1 MNEKFV
7 ASNGVE
13 VHINGYSQLC
23 IGRGVP
29 TEQTQA
35 AREFFQHERDT
46 GLGRWRW
53 PDDPRY
59 QGCEPT
65 NPDLWEPY
73 EDGKADGY
81 VERRRNER
89 GV

>member
-1 MNEKFV
+1 M
-7 ASNGVE
+7 
-13 VHINGYSQLC
+13 
-23 IGRGVP
+23 
-29 TEQTQA
+29 T
-35 AREFFQHERDT
+35 HEDQQRAYNA
-46 GLGRWRW
+46 GWNCGRW

-65 NPDLWEPY
+65 DLGLWEHY

>member
-1 MNEKFV
+1 M
-7 ASNGVE
+7 
-13 VHINGYSQLC
+13 
-23 IGRGVP
+23 
-29 TEQTQA
+29 T
-35 AREFFQHERDT
+35 HEDQQRAYNA
-46 GLGRWRW
+46 GWNCGRW

-65 NPDLWEPY
+65 NPDLWEHY

-89 GV
+89 GGSDYGEGKAPQGAQAGKL